1 MAEEFIKQQI
11 SNIENQELPVIE
23 EQVSKVEVEIKEK
36 IIEELPVVENE
47 VKEVVIT
54 NLVPLVN
61 QKCSVNLFGWNW
73 SLHINRQ
80 TPSKP
85 EESKPTEEP
94 VQNKVV

>member
-1 MAEEFIKQQI
+1 MAEELKK
-11 SNIENQELPVIE
+11 NEVPVI
-23 EQVSKVEVEIKEK
+23 
-36 IIEELPVVENE
+36 ENE

-54 NLVPLVN
+54 KLVPLVN
-61 QKCSVNLFGWNW
+61 QTCAVNLFGWNW

-85 EESKPTEEP
+85 EENKHTEEP